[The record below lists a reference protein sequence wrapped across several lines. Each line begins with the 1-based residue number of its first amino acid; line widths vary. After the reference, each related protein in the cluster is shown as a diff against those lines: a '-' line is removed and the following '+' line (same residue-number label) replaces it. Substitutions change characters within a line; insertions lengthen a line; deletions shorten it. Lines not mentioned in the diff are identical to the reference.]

1 MEMCVTITYN
11 DQSTAKSCLNIKLWL
26 NKVSKHVKPSETNF
40 TRKHNGKQK
49 QFDGKQHA
57 RGGTDSRKKWLITRP
72 LGAPLTSWYILS
84 GPAFQKQKGL
94 RHINTYFLFLNS
106 KRRTYLQQGLCMK
119 FRFVFNILHE
129 NQFFTLILMVFFIFF
144 LNQSKC
150 VFFQFKVQIS
160 ASHFKT
166 GSQPFLIGGA

>member
-72 LGAPLTSWYILS
+72 LGAPLTSWYLLS

-94 RHINTYFLFLNS
+94 RHINTYLEIIIYTQKSKKRAKRTGNS
-106 KRRTYLQQGLCMK
+106 DIQRCGITQLMQ
-119 FRFVFNILHE
+119 
-129 NQFFTLILMVFFIFF
+129 LI
-144 LNQSKC
+144 K
-150 VFFQFKVQIS
+150 
-160 ASHFKT
+160 
-166 GSQPFLIGGA
+166 